1 MGYRFIF
8 VLMQWIPAKVRGG
21 VIIHHTLSC
30 VIAFDLTLHCLLILL
45 CQGKIITNKHSSST
59 SAFPWSIECNLFA
72 LWQANLLFGL
82 PDAPVNHKF
91 SKRSMPGPQMMYCC
105 CHKVSGWLKKR
116 QWVSDPNGCLHF
128 FASIFWKVDVY
139 CKPDN
144 FSRWTFTECL
154 PNDM

>member
-82 PDAPVNHKF
+82 PDAAMKHKF
-91 SKRSMPGPQMMYCC
+91 SKRSMPEPQMMYFCS
-105 CHKVSGWLKKR
+105 HKVSNWCHLVEQETMSLWSKWMPALFCFYFLKC
-116 QWVSDPNGCLHF
+116 GCILQ
-128 FASIFWKVDVY
+128 
-139 CKPDN
+139 
-144 FSRWTFTECL
+144 TG
-154 PNDM
+154 